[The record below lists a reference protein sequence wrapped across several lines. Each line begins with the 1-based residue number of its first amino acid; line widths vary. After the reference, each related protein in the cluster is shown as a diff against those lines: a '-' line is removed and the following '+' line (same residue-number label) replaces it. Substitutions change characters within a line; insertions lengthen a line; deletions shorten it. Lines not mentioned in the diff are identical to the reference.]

1 MQSMTA
7 FESRL
12 QNVGFDYRNHALKS
26 NNLILLDYYI
36 SIWHNLINSYTF
48 FSLLQ

>member
-36 SIWHNLINSYTF
+36 YLFDKI
-48 FSLLQ
+48 